1 MTRSFALLRSAI
13 LSEIEDNNK
22 LVFARKILQDVKS
35 VNEIIRIETI
45 VLVPLLVFMRVVIE
59 AILAVCALHIGPS

>member
-1 MTRSFALLRSAI
+1 MTNF

-22 LVFARKILQDVKS
+22 LVIFARKMLQDVKS
-35 VNEIIRIETI
+35 VNEIIRIETV
-45 VLVPLLVFMRVVIE
+45 VLVPLLVLIRVVIE